1 MRRRYRAFASHVA
14 RPVAN
19 HVAASDEMP
28 ALLSR
33 PLSNSRF
40 GPALVRLA
48 NMGQL
53 DKQVGPAIGAWRYNS
68 TISYWARPGRPKNRT
83 LTWEAFCKQIDR
95 DPDWT
100 DEDRAAAT

>member
-1 MRRRYRAFASHVA
+1 
-14 RPVAN
+14 
-19 HVAASDEMP
+19 MP

-100 DEDRAAAT
+100 DEDRAAATNTAR